1 MMGSLV
7 KNYFAQKEGL
17 RPEDV
22 FVISIMPCT
31 AKKFEARRPEMNTEG
46 VQDVDAV
53 LTTRE
58 FARMIDLFGIN
69 FGLLPEGEFDKL
81 LGQTSGSGD
90 VFAASGGV
98 MESAL
103 RTAYHMITGEHL
115 ENIDFTDVRGF
126 DGIKEAEVTIAG
138 KTLKVA
144 VANTLGKA
152 RELVK
157 RVQEGTSEYSFIEVM
172 ACPGGCVGGG
182 GQIYGLDSERIRR
195 RIASVY
201 DVEKTR
207 EVRRSYQ
214 SEQIQAL
221 YNDYLEKPGSHT
233 AHELLHTSY
242 YERVTRR

>member
-1 MMGSLV
+1 
-7 KNYFAQKEGL
+7 
-17 RPEDV
+17 
-22 FVISIMPCT
+22 
-31 AKKFEARRPEMNTEG
+31 
-46 VQDVDAV
+46 
-53 LTTRE
+53 
-58 FARMIDLFGIN
+58 
-69 FGLLPEGEFDKL
+69 
-81 LGQTSGSGD
+81 
-90 VFAASGGV
+90 
-98 MESAL
+98 
-103 RTAYHMITGEHL
+103 
-115 ENIDFTDVRGF
+115 
-126 DGIKEAEVTIAG
+126 
-138 KTLKVA
+138 
-144 VANTLGKA
+144 
-152 RELVK
+152 
-157 RVQEGTSEYSFIEVM
+157 M